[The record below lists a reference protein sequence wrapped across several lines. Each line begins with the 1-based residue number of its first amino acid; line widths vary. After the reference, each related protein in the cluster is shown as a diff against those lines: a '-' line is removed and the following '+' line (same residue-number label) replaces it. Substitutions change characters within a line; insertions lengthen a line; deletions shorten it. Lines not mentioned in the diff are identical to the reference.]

1 MQRVPG
7 AKVGA
12 GHDEAR
18 LGTHPKLKDTEMKPL
33 LIATALT
40 LGLSGAALA
49 QMQPSNPA
57 KTGLSRPV
65 IQLTG
70 ILAKNMD
77 ALKLNDEQRADVK
90 NWVATMPANR
100 KALEAETVELRAAL
114 RQAIVDGKPTAERQ
128 AIADQD
134 RRERGQAGND
144 AVKLRRPLAYGSD
157 RRAVCQTAGNRRRIL
172 ILQGGGTACCRP
184 HCSYSPTSTSDVA
197 TAAKLRVISKT
208 K

>member
-1 MQRVPG
+1 MGFGTTLARLN
-7 AKVGA
+7 A

-18 LGTHPKLKDTEMKPL
+18 LGTHPNLKGSLMKPL

-40 LGLSGAALA
+40 LGLSGGALA

-70 ILAKNMD
+70 FLARNMD
-77 ALKLNDEQRADVK
+77 VLELNAEQRADVK

-114 RQAIVDGKPTAERQ
+114 RRAIVDGKPTEERQ
-128 AIADQD
+128 AIADKIGAN
-134 RRERGQAGND
+134 E
-144 AVKLRRPLAYGSD
+144 VKLVMMRSKCADHWRGVLTEA
-157 RRAVCQTAGNRRRIL
+157 QF
-172 ILQGGGTACCRP
+172 
-184 HCSYSPTSTSDVA
+184 
-197 TAAKLRVISKT
+197 AKLLEIAGVS
-208 K
+208 

>member
-1 MQRVPG
+1 MGNRVPG

-18 LGTHPKLKDTEMKPL
+18 LGTHPKLKDTKMKPL

-77 ALKLNDEQRADVK
+77 VLELNDEQRADVK
-90 NWVATMPANR
+90 NWVASMPANR
-100 KALEAETVELRAAL
+100 KALESETVELRATL

-128 AIADQD
+128 AIADKIGAN
-134 RRERGQAGND
+134 E
-144 AVKLRRPLAYGSD
+144 VKLVMMRSNCADHWRVVLTEE
-157 RRAVCQTAGNRRRIL
+157 QF
-172 ILQGGGTACCRP
+172 
-184 HCSYSPTSTSDVA
+184 
-197 TAAKLRVISKT
+197 AKLLEIAGVS
-208 K
+208 